1 MCGRYS
7 IISKNKESKGSVRAA
22 RLLKQAEVD
31 NRFNVA
37 PSQLL
42 PVITNEEPDKLQ
54 FFSWGLLPHWAK
66 DKGYKLKTINARAET
81 LTEKPLF
88 RELINRKRCLAPA
101 DSFYEWRTSS
111 AGKAPYRFLLKDEGL
126 FCFAGLW
133 DEWTDKETGEVINS
147 YTLITTAANELMLP
161 IHDRMP
167 VLLHPEE
174 ESLWLSGELADEHLL
189 SLLHPYPSE
198 EMKAYPVSHLVNSP
212 ANDSPQVLEPAP
224 EQGSL
229 FG

>member
-7 IISKNKESKGSVRAA
+7 IISKNRESKGSVRAA

-31 NRFNVA
+31 NRFNAA
-37 PSQLL
+37 PSQSL
-42 PVITNEEPDKLQ
+42 PVITNDRPDELQ
-54 FFSWGLLPHWAK
+54 FLSWGLLPHWAK
-66 DKGYKLKTINARAET
+66 EKDYKHRTINARAET
-81 LTEKPLF
+81 LTEKPMF
-88 RELINRKRCLAPA
+88 RQLVSQRRCLVPA
-101 DSFYEWRTSS
+101 DGFYEWRTSPT
-111 AGKAPYRFLLKDEGL
+111 GKVPYRFQLKDEGL

-133 DEWTDKETGEVINS
+133 DEWADRETGEVIRS
-147 YTLITTAANELMLP
+147 YTLITTEANKLMRP

-167 VLLHPEE
+167 VLLHPKEE
-174 ESLWLSGELADEHLL
+174 VLWLSGGEADEHLL

-198 EMKAYPVSHLVNSP
+198 EMKAYPVSKLVNSP

-224 EQGSL
+224 EQGDL